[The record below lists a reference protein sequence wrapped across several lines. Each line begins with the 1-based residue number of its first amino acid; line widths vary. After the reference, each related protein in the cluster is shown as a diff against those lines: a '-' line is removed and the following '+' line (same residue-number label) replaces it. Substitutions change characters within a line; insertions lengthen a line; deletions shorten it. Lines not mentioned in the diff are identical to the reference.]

1 MEEKTKEV
9 VLVTLW
15 FHGKKHE
22 EGASGTLF
30 GANKHL
36 DMIFRHLIFA
46 VLGALVGSAELV
58 FGIRPF
64 GVALAAAASEYV
76 PAVAVGIL
84 VYSLIVREYV
94 APIILCIVIMVRLL
108 VGYFTTR
115 RDKGFLPFTERV
127 GYRLLAGACVMLGA
141 GIYRLFAGDFRY
153 YDLFG
158 VLLAV
163 AATPLASFLYVGLFE
178 EKERAFPFA
187 REAGLAALVLTVIF
201 AIKDFSVFGIY
212 PAAVLIACAALLL
225 AAHRGW
231 AFGAI
236 GGLLGGCSFDLK
248 MAPAFFLLAV
258 MFSLLEKSSRGGG
271 VLGGGAVACA
281 YAFLLQKNDGLLYL
295 LPSLLTA
302 GALFLAFD
310 SAGLIEGA
318 PARRLLLARR
328 RAAKQS
334 ANAAALR
341 ATEAHLM
348 ELSGALCDLSG
359 TFYEVGSRLR
369 RPGKNDL
376 HHLCDKAFDEVCPA
390 CRHREVCW
398 GSEYQDTATSV
409 KDLAARLYTHG
420 AASKEA
426 LSSKLQKRCGELPRV
441 LATINNGAA
450 ALAEEALR
458 GDKTSVVAMDYAAA
472 GRAISEIIE
481 SAKEDFEPVG
491 ALGDRICERLERQ
504 GYVVESAV
512 VCGKTSKRVILRGL
526 RLPGRSIKMR
536 EVREIVE
543 RICRFSLGDPT
554 VEQHDGLHDIIF
566 GERVTL
572 GASFV
577 KLTRPKGKGEGSHCG
592 DSVTTVS
599 VSNGVEYALIC
610 DGMGSGN
617 GAALTSA
624 LATLFLT
631 RLLQA
636 GGRAD
641 SSLRMLNGFMAA
653 RGRRE
658 AESSTTVDLL
668 RIDRVSGAATLY
680 KCGAAPTYLLRRGEV
695 TRFSS
700 HTAPVGILESLDAER
715 LSFEVEAGDVLV
727 QISDGFTGGE
737 EECLW
742 LADML
747 RNKWDGDA
755 EAFARMAL
763 NRATKEHADD
773 LSLIITTVTAAKA
786 EGEQA
791 AA

>member
-1 MEEKTKEV
+1 M
-9 VLVTLW
+9 TLW
-15 FHGKKHE
+15 LHGKKHE
-22 EGASGTLF
+22 EGSGGALF
-30 GANKHL
+30 GGNKHL
-36 DMIFRHLIFA
+36 EMAFKHLIFA
-46 VLGALVGSAELV
+46 ILGALVGSAELV

-64 GVALAAAASEYV
+64 GVALAAAASEYL
-76 PAVAVGIL
+76 PAVAVGVL
-84 VYSLIVREYV
+84 VYSFIVREYGT
-94 APIILCIVIMVRLL
+94 PIVLCAMIMARLL
-108 VGYFTTR
+108 LSYFTTH
-115 RDKGFLPFTERV
+115 RDKKFLPFGERV
-127 GYRLLAGACVMLGA
+127 GYRLLISACVMLGS
-141 GIYRLFAGDFRY
+141 GIYRLIERSFLY

-163 AATPLASFLYVGLFE
+163 AATPLAAFLYVGLFE
-178 EKERAFPFA
+178 KKEQAFPFA
-187 REAGLAALVLTVIF
+187 REAGFAALVLTVIF
-201 AIKDFSVFGIY
+201 AIRDFSVFGIY
-212 PAAVLIACAALLL
+212 PAAVIVAGAALLL

-231 AFGAI
+231 AFGAF
-236 GGLLGGCSFDLK
+236 GGILGGCCFDLK

-281 YAFLLQKNDGLLYL
+281 YAFLLMKNEGLLYL

-310 SAGLIEGA
+310 SAGFIEGA
-318 PARRLLLARR
+318 PAHRLMLARR
-328 RAAKQS
+328 RAARQS
-334 ANAAALR
+334 ARAAALR
-341 ATEAHLM
+341 ETEAHLL
-348 ELSGALCDLSG
+348 EFSGALCDLSG

-376 HHLCDKAFDEVCPA
+376 CHLCDKAFDEVCPS
-390 CRHREVCW
+390 CHHREVCW
-398 GSEYQDTATSV
+398 GSEYQDTAACV
-409 KDLAARLYTHG
+409 KALAARLHTRG
-420 AASKEA
+420 AASKDV
-426 LSSKLQKRCGELPRV
+426 LSVGLQKRCEELPRV

-472 GRAISEIIE
+472 GRAISEIVE

-491 ALGDRICERLERQ
+491 SLGDRICDRLERK
-504 GYVVESAV
+504 GYAVESAV
-512 VCGKTSKRVILRGL
+512 VCGKTNKRVILRGV

-536 EVREIVE
+536 EVRASVE
-543 RICRFSLGDPT
+543 RICRFSLGEPV
-554 VEQHDGLHDIIF
+554 VEQHDGLHDIVF
-566 GERVTL
+566 GEREAL
-572 GASFV
+572 AASFV
-577 KLTRPKGKGEGSHCG
+577 KLTRSKGKGENAHCG

-599 VSNGVEYALIC
+599 VGNGVEYALIC
-610 DGMGSGN
+610 DGMGSGK

-636 GGRAD
+636 GGKAD

-680 KCGAAPTYLLRRGEV
+680 KCGAAPTYLLRQGEV

-747 RNKWDGDA
+747 RTKWDGDA

-773 LSLIITTVTAAKA
+773 LSLIVTTVTASKA

-791 AA
+791 VA